1 MTQKN
6 DSKDVKI
13 PKTRCCILSRMI
25 TDFQTGASLQSNEE
39 AIFYFSEDGWFARH
53 KPITG
58 SSEADASDDASDA

>member
-1 MTQKN
+1 
-6 DSKDVKI
+6 
-13 PKTRCCILSRMI
+13 MI